1 MKKENEIR
9 YREEVKKKYY
19 IYCPI
24 CEKEI
29 KGNGPTHVEFNLKL
43 HIDKHERK
51 KEKWFALYAIK
62 IHSRRM

>member
-1 MKKENEIR
+1 MKEENKIR

-43 HIDKHERK
+43 HIDNKHK
-51 KEKWFALYAIK
+51 KKK
-62 IHSRRM
+62 